1 MARVKNADNYDAK
14 VRAAINNDAKVRA
27 ARDIEFL
34 QRLADDDLPIGWDV
48 QPETNKRALRNGST
62 KKKTEPPSKKR
73 MVDKAKK
80 SATVEDPAVEDQP
93 NAFVG
98 YNKRRINKPNTIH
111 EPAAPKWKGYCVEG
125 CECDLCR
132 EQARVT
138 LHRTEQDAAITGGA
152 PRKRMAPTRC
162 VPRPCWPPLIVL
174 ILACHTTLT
183 TQSVW
188 QLHRRTWRHHHHQ
201 DNHQDAAQ
209 AAIQA
214 SSQTGA
220 SQTDATQGATKGQ
233 RRLS

>member
-1 MARVKNADNYDAK
+1 MVRLKNADNYDAK

-62 KKKTEPPSKKR
+62 KPRSKR
-73 MVDKAKK
+73 RVVDKAKK

-125 CECDLCR
+125 CECKLCR

-152 PRKRMAPTRC
+152 PRKRMAPLRC
-162 VPRPCWPPLIVL
+162 VPHPCWPPLIVL

-188 QLHRRTWRHHHHQ
+188 QLHRRTWRQHH
-201 DNHQDAAQ
+201 HQDAAQ
-209 AAIQA
+209 AATQA
-214 SSQTGA
+214 ATQTDA
-220 SQTDATQGATKGQ
+220 TQTDATQGATTGQ